1 MSINYS
7 SLSDEQLMEQIIARD
22 KLAFSAL
29 YDRYSPRLMSYF
41 MRLLWNNRELAEDC
55 LQELFIKISRQPELF
70 DITRSFR
77 PWVFTVAT
85 NICKMEYRKT
95 SRKGQSVSLDLAP
108 ELADNSSNISE
119 RIDKKAFSKK
129 LKEVLETID
138 EPHKSTFTL
147 RYFEE
152 LSLKEISLVHNCSEG
167 TVKSRLFYALRKIAG
182 KMPQFQS
189 I

>member
-1 MSINYS
+1 
-7 SLSDEQLMEQIIARD
+7 
-22 KLAFSAL
+22 
-29 YDRYSPRLMSYF
+29 
-41 MRLLWNNRELAEDC
+41 
-55 LQELFIKISRQPELF
+55 
-70 DITRSFR
+70 
-77 PWVFTVAT
+77 
-85 NICKMEYRKT
+85 MEYRKT

-138 EPHKSTFTL
+138 EPHKSTFML